1 MNERMYKQNSELNK
15 KPIDE
20 SRTTIK
26 MGQSEY
32 NIISPQEH
40 QRLLLRIK
48 KLEQDMQNQNSKIR
62 RLEYDI
68 RNLKQNKNI
77 GNDDNGSTFY

>member
-1 MNERMYKQNSELNK
+1 MNERMYKQNSEINK

>member
-15 KPIDE
+15 KPIYE

-77 GNDDNGSTFY
+77 GNDDNGPTFY